1 MRTEYDFTTAQKA
14 ELKRIDDEIEQLNRR
29 IFDLCMERDM
39 IYTRTHCHYIFEKD
53 EPIDVY
59 KLVAAGAIDKPLLST
74 NAVVKMI
81 FEDKEEEQNE

>member
-1 MRTEYDFTTAQKA
+1 MRTEYDFTTSQKT

-29 IFDLCMERDM
+29 IFDLYMEREA
-39 IYTRTHCHYIFEKD
+39 IYMQACCHYIFEKD
-53 EPIDVY
+53 EPIDMY
-59 KLVAAGAIDKPLLST
+59 KLVAAGVIDKPLLST